1 MHQLLCKLLGAAAV
15 LSLLLFSNRPA
26 LAEDA
31 HNLPTVRVTYP
42 SGETESETLK
52 EGVKFRTNRDYVLRQ
67 IPDEILGMT
76 FTRRSAGD
84 KADVVIDVP
93 ANATVYVIVDSD
105 NDPRWKDVQR
115 TKINEALR
123 TTGWTLVTD
132 SMYIASASH
141 PFLAVYR
148 QTFSESHK
156 VHLTGGVSDGIVVA
170 AKDLTLGTNDL
181 AVENK
186 PEPVPDAA
194 PTPDATTKNAAT
206 SPAVHVKFAAGD
218 TELDTL
224 SEKIKLFTTRDYGLR
239 NIPPDLLGLTFTRR
253 QGGRPT
259 DVEINA
265 SAGATVFLLVD
276 SEKGPNGGLEL
287 NKRLAA
293 SGWTRLADAEYLASN
308 AKKCPMAVYTRNFS
322 SSEQIALAGAG
333 WSGFIIA
340 ADKLILDLNDR
351 SVITEAKAS
360 PKPALKRSDQKTDP
374 AFVDPATTHISV
386 PQASIKALEII
397 QADSGLMLGQTSE
410 MVLTVTRGKSSKP
423 ISVEF
428 VPPVGNQMDMARDEA
443 LRFIHLNYPTWYADK
458 AEITFEDKYDSHDGG
473 SCGAAV
479 GTMILSAIQGFQ
491 IDPDI
496 AITGDIS
503 ANGKIRAIGGV
514 SAKIHGAIAGKCPL
528 VALPTDNYDQLVDA
542 VIYNGPTIVTDIQV
556 LGISNLSDATAT
568 MRADRDPNLASA
580 IDMFTSLQ
588 QAAKDK
594 PDYWNSKETQD
605 TLSKVLELAPQHL
618 SSQILLASASGKLP
632 KTLSATASNYYT
644 FLALNP
650 MVEILTERTGSN
662 QNHQVPSAV
671 VRAGLVD
678 LRKLRPIADPNVR
691 PLVDACAR
699 FIEAWNYLQ
708 QGSGSLNDLET
719 QRESVLDA
727 MAKEQSDPKLVQK
740 MLKEGI

>member
-1 MHQLLCKLLGAAAV
+1 MHHLLSKLLVATAT
-15 LSLLLFSNRPA
+15 LSLLLFCNRPA

-31 HNLPTVRVTYP
+31 PNPPTVRVTYP
-42 SGETESETLK
+42 SGETESEIL
-52 EGVKFRTNRDYVLRQ
+52 EQGVKFRTNRDYLLRQ

-105 NDPRWKDVQR
+105 NDPRWKDTQR
-115 TKINEALR
+115 AKINETLR

-148 QTFSESHK
+148 QTFPQAGK
-156 VHLTGGVSDGIVVA
+156 VNLTGGVSDGIVVA
-170 AKDLTLGTNDL
+170 AKDLTLGTNNL
-181 AVENK
+181 AAENK
-186 PEPVPDAA
+186 PETVPSTTPA
-194 PTPDATTKNAAT
+194 PNATTKTAAT
-206 SPAVHVKFAAGD
+206 SPPVHVKFAAGD
-218 TELDTL
+218 TELDTV
-224 SEKIKLFTTRDYGLR
+224 SEGIKLFTTRNYGLI

-276 SEKGPNGGLEL
+276 SEKGPNGGVEL
-287 NKRLAA
+287 NKRLAL

-308 AKKCPMAVYTRNFS
+308 AKKCAMAVYTRDFS
-322 SSEQIALAGAG
+322 SSEQIALDGAG
-333 WSGFIIA
+333 WSGFIVA
-340 ADKLILDLNDR
+340 ADNLILDLNDR

-360 PKPALKRSDQKTDP
+360 PKPAPKRADQKND
-374 AFVDPATTHISV
+374 AASVDPATTHISI
-386 PQASIKALEII
+386 PQASIKSLEI
-397 QADSGLMLGQTSE
+397 QNTESGLMLGQTSE
-410 MVLTVTRGKSSKP
+410 MVLTITRGKSPKP
-423 ISVEF
+423 TSVDF
-428 VPPVGNQMDMARDEA
+428 VPPVGNDTNLARDEA
-443 LRFIHLNYPTWYADK
+443 LRFIRLDYPTWYADR
-458 AEITFEDKYDSHDGG
+458 AEITFEDKYDAHDGG
-473 SCGAAV
+473 SFGAAI
-479 GTMILSAIQGFQ
+479 GTMILSVIQGFQ

-503 ANGKIRAIGGV
+503 ANGKIRAIGAV
-514 SAKIHGAIAGKCPL
+514 SAKIHGAIADKCSL
-528 VALPTDNYDQLVDA
+528 VALPNDNYDQLVDA
-542 VIYNGPTIVTDIQV
+542 VIYNGPAIVTDIQV
-556 LGISNLSDATAT
+556 IGISNLTGATAT
-568 MRADRDPNLASA
+568 MRIDRDPNLANA
-580 IDMFTSLQ
+580 IEMFASLQ
-588 QAAKDK
+588 KAAKDK
-594 PDYWNSKETQD
+594 PDYWISKDAQD
-605 TLSKVLELAPQHL
+605 ALSKVFALAPEHL
-618 SSQILLASASGKLP
+618 SSQILLASASGNLP

-650 MVEILTERTGSN
+650 MLAILTERAESTRT
-662 QNHQVPSAV
+662 QKVPSAV
-671 VRAGLVD
+671 IRAGLVD

-708 QGSGSLNDLET
+708 QGSGSLDDLET

-727 MAKEQSDPKLVQK
+727 MAKEQSDPKLMQK